1 MLLLCIS
8 FNIDL
13 VILTN
18 VMQCYVRDVLIIDV
32 RWSGIV
38 ELCYRRFSLLC
49 CWNCCQFSFTPA
61 AIAFV

>member
-1 MLLLCIS
+1 MFAHHMLLLCIS

-49 CWNCCQFSFTPA
+49 C
-61 AIAFV
+61 